1 MVMVMGA
8 SDIQNKIVLCHY
20 AKVQYYN
27 LFRGITNFLDQRIF

>member
-20 AKVQYYN
+20 AKVQYYS